1 MKYIFILLIALLPC
15 KNIAQNMVYEKSG
28 DVLYIALPG
37 IALASAFI
45 WNDADK
51 PVYQFLKSYAVSAVL
66 VTAVKRTVN
75 KSRPDGYRYSFPSGH
90 TSSSFTGAAFLQ
102 RRYGWKVGA
111 PAYLLAGYVGWTRVY
126 AKRHDTWDV
135 LAGAAIGIGSVYIF
149 TKPYKGKKIKV
160 DISPYNSNGLLVTVN
175 YTF

>member
-1 MKYIFILLIALLPC
+1 MKYFYTLLVFLFFFKSIS
-15 KNIAQNMVYEKSG
+15 QNVAYEKSG
-28 DVLYIALPG
+28 DILYIALPS
-37 IALASAFI
+37 IALASTYI
-45 WNDADK
+45 WNDEDK

-66 VTAVKRTVN
+66 VTAIKRTVN

-102 RRYGWKVGA
+102 RRYGWKIGA

-126 AKRHDTWDV
+126 ANRHDAWDV
-135 LAGAAIGIGSVYIF
+135 LAGAAVGIGSVYLF
-149 TKPYKGKKIKV
+149 TKPYEGKKVKITA
-160 DISPYNSNGLLVTVN
+160 SPYSNGLLIALN